1 MKRRTLVNMLL
12 IAGMLSALGCAQNE
26 AMRRDE
32 GLVPAAPQR
41 TVEPRKEVPVLPGT
55 SDSLTSAG
63 TDAKAVQIVPA
74 DASADTQ
81 QNSLEQNPALSTVY
95 FGFDSYILTPESGT
109 TLQANFKKLA
119 GRPMIRIE
127 GHCDEQG
134 SSEYNLALGEKRARA
149 AQTYLVTL
157 GYPAGKISAISYGK
171 ERPADKGHDEAAW
184 AKNRRAELKIGK

>member
-1 MKRRTLVNMLL
+1 MLL
-12 IAGMLSALGCAQNE
+12 IAGMLSATGCAQNE
-26 AMRRDE
+26 AMRRDD
-32 GLVPAAPQR
+32 GLVPVSQQR
-41 TVEPRKEVPVLPGT
+41 TVEPRKEAPVLPIT
-55 SDSLTSAG
+55 SDSLTSSG
-63 TDAKAVQIVPA
+63 TDAKAVQIAPA
-74 DASADTQ
+74 DASSDSQ
-81 QNSLEQNPALSTVY
+81 GISSEQNQALSTVY